1 MKIDDVIKEFN
12 KNHASKAKLISA
24 SEKSMVIEMSG
35 KSEEAIESDMY
46 ALRAQIESNINES
59 VLIQKITKAGNT
71 FTIMFSVE
79 KSPAYDI
86 LEILKRYDEGTTPE
100 GYIPEE

>member
-46 ALRAQIESNINES
+46 ALRASIESAIDES
-59 VLIQKITKAGNT
+59 VLIQNIKKSGSI
-71 FTIMFSVE
+71 FTIKFVIE
-79 KSPAYDI
+79 KSPAEDI
-86 LEILKRYDEGTTPE
+86 IEILKRYDEGTTSE